1 MTSKS
6 DITAIVMTLNE
17 ERNIAACLESIV
29 ELCRAVYVV
38 DSGSTDATKEI
49 AESFGANVVNHEFV
63 THASQFNWALSELPI
78 QTKWVLRLDAD
89 ERLTK
94 ELQEEIWATLDS
106 EILEDVHGFVLR
118 FRTFFMGKF
127 LRHGGVYPF
136 RKLLL
141 FKLTEGMMVERAMD
155 EHITLKNGR
164 SLELKND
171 GLHYDYKSLDH
182 FIKKH
187 LWYAS
192 KEAYEYKSSGA
203 TRTLNRK
210 RQVYY
215 RLPPFLR
222 AKLYFIYRYYVR
234 GGFLDGKEGKIFH
247 TMQAFWYRFLV
258 DAILHEQR
266 ENDGVDIK
274 LGKME

>member
-1 MTSKS
+1 MTVKS

-29 ELCRAVYVV
+29 DLCQAVYVV
-38 DSGSTDATKEI
+38 DSGSTDNTKAI
-49 AESFGANVVNHEFV
+49 AESFGVTVVNHDFV

-106 EILEDVHGFVLR
+106 EISEDIHGFVLR
-118 FRTFFMGKF
+118 FRTYFMGKF

-141 FKLTEGMMVERAMD
+141 FKASEGMMVERAMD
-155 EHITLKNGR
+155 EHITLKRGR
-164 SLELKND
+164 AIDLKND
-171 GLHYDYKSLDH
+171 GLHFDYKSLDH

-192 KEAYEYKSSGA
+192 KEAFEYKSSSA
-203 TRTLNRK
+203 TGTLNKK
-210 RQVYY
+210 RQIYY
-215 RLPPFLR
+215 RLLPFWR
-222 AKLYFIYRYYVR
+222 AKFYFIYRYYIR

-258 DAILHEQR
+258 DAILYEQR
-266 ENDGVDIK
+266 GKKGIDIK